1 MSRFGSTGGGD
12 LTGACSASLSKLVIL
27 ARPTLVEL
35 LAAPCE
41 VIFQFSGTQT
51 GGDQGSK

>member
-1 MSRFGSTGGGD
+1 MSRFGLIGGGD

-27 ARPTLVEL
+27 ERPTLVEL

-41 VIFQFSGTQT
+41 VVFRLRNTAPSSGC
-51 GGDQGSK
+51 